1 MVIFIL
7 YQMIA
12 LGHFLCLFS
21 CLLILLLWSHPFYRA
36 IFFFFSPGESGLGK
50 STLLNSLF
58 LTDIYTPAAY
68 PSVEERLNKTVSVS
82 LLLDVLYKFEARE
95 K

>member
-1 MVIFIL
+1 M
-7 YQMIA
+7 
-12 LGHFLCLFS
+12 
-21 CLLILLLWSHPFYRA
+21 
-36 IFFFFSPGESGLGK
+36 K
-50 STLLNSLF
+50 SLF